1 MLYYDDVKQAID
13 NGYIQGDT
21 INIVRRDGKIFD
33 YVLPD
38 EEVRPWEVVTA
49 EKVDDVLREL
59 YGG

>member
-1 MLYYDDVKQAID
+1 MLHYDDVKQAVD

-21 INIVRRDGKIFD
+21 VSIVRKNGKIFD

-38 EEVRPWEVVTA
+38 EEVRPWEVVTV

-59 YGG
+59 